1 MFYIDIKLKY
11 DFGMYHYGLIG
22 NCQISALVSK
32 EGSLDW
38 LCLPRPDS
46 DPVFGK
52 ILDDD
57 GGHFSVRTAEENLQN
72 TRQYYLENTNIL
84 ITEIGAPGSDCFRIT
99 DFCPRFEQFGR
110 IYRPMSLFRIVEPMS
125 GSPFIKVSCRPV
137 MGWGKEV
144 AKSIRGNSHL
154 RFDFR
159 EDSLRLTTNMPL
171 TYLCEGTA
179 FQLKEKL
186 YFGLTW
192 SVGIEDDLI
201 QVSERFLQQTG
212 TYWRTWVKH
221 CSIPSL
227 FQRAT
232 IRSALALK
240 LHCYEDT
247 GAILAALTTSLPE
260 DPGNT
265 RNWDY
270 RYCWLRDAHFV
281 LSAFH
286 NLGHFEEMEGF
297 LKFFLGIAQKHETSR
312 ERLTPV
318 YTLSQGLPLPETVQS
333 SWHGYRGSKPVRT
346 NNQAA
351 EHVQNDVYGEM
362 VLTLAPIYF
371 DDRFFHLRDK
381 DHEDLLSHLA
391 KLCDR
396 SISKPDAGL
405 WEVRN
410 GWQEH
415 SFTNLMCWA
424 GLERASRIKGHGY
437 LKSLSFD
444 MVSARDRALRAVE
457 AATQNGSLRNGPT
470 DPSFDAALSL
480 AAILR
485 LPRNELCLATVQE
498 IQKHLALGS
507 DEASFFYRYTR
518 KDDFGSPSS
527 AFVICSFWIAQALAK
542 LGQRDQAQ
550 KILEDVVTAANHVGL
565 FSEHYLPTRRTQLGN
580 FPQAY
585 SHVGMINA
593 AFAVSP
599 PWNEVL

>member
-1 MFYIDIKLKY
+1 
-11 DFGMYHYGLIG
+11 MYPYGLIG

-32 EGSLDW
+32 EGSIDW

-52 ILDDD
+52 ILDEN
-57 GGHFSVRTAEENLQN
+57 GGHFSISHDGDSAFS
-72 TRQYYLENTNIL
+72 RQYYRENTNVL
-84 ITEIGAPGSDCFRIT
+84 VTEVGKPGGDCFRIT

-110 IYRPMSLFRIVEPMS
+110 VYRPMSIFRIVEPIS
-125 GSPFIKVSCRPV
+125 GSPSIKVSCKPV
-137 MGWGKEV
+137 SGWNKQDV
-144 AKSIRGNSHL
+144 KSIRGNSHL
-154 RFDFR
+154 RFEIR
-159 EDSLRLTTNMPL
+159 GDSLRLTTNMPL
-171 TYLCEGTA
+171 TYLYEETS
-179 FQLKEKL
+179 FQLKEKI

-192 SVGIEDDLI
+192 STAIEEDLI
-201 QVSERFLQQTG
+201 QVSERFLQQTIQ
-212 TYWRTWVKH
+212 YWRTWVKH

-227 FQRAT
+227 FQQET

-260 DPGNT
+260 EPGST

-297 LKFFLGIAQKHETSR
+297 LKFFLGVAQKQETSR
-312 ERLTPV
+312 ERLAPV
-318 YTLSQGLPLPETVQS
+318 YTLSQGLPMPETEHPNWGGHS
-333 SWHGYRGSKPVRT
+333 ASTPVRT

-351 EHVQNDVYGEM
+351 EHIQNDVYGEM

-371 DDRFFHLRDK
+371 DERFFHLRDK
-381 DHEDLLSHLA
+381 DHEDLLAHLA

-405 WEVRN
+405 WEVRD

-424 GLERASRIKGHGY
+424 GLERISRIQNFNY
-437 LKSLSFD
+437 LKNTSFD
-444 MVSARDRALRAVE
+444 ILAARDRAHAAIV
-457 AATQNGSLRNGPT
+457 AATKEGSIRNGPT
-470 DPSFDAALSL
+470 DSSLDSALSL
-480 AAILR
+480 SAILR
-485 LPRNELCLATVQE
+485 LPNNTLCLKT
-498 IQKHLALGS
+498 IQDIRKNLALDS
-507 DEASFFYRYTR
+507 DTNFFYRYTR
-518 KDDFGSPSS
+518 KDDFGKPRS
-527 AFVICSFWIAQALAK
+527 AFLICSFWIAHALAR
-542 LGQRDQAQ
+542 LGEKEEAKRVFENA
-550 KILEDVVTAANHVGL
+550 LTSANHVGL
-565 FSEHYLPTRRTQLGN
+565 LSEHYLPSSKTQLGN

-585 SHVGMINA
+585 SHVGLINA
-593 AFAVSP
+593 AFAISP
-599 PWNEVL
+599 PWSEVL